1 MKKYIL
7 SFDIGTSS
15 AKTVLFDLNFKVIA
29 HAFKK
34 YETSYPQTGWAEQ
47 PADQWWDALVDNTQA
62 ILEENNIES
71 KDIVAIGIDAFST
84 TVVPINTEGF
94 PIRPGLIWMDRRAT
108 NQHNW
113 IEENLRDQT
122 WSITGN
128 ISDPG
133 NVAPKIMWIKENEPE
148 IYDSTSVFLNAN
160 GYLVYKLTGEFSL
173 DKSQAGLSQL
183 CDKITFEYSDFLLN
197 GYGIDKNKLPP
208 IYECTD
214 IVGVVNEE
222 ASVLTGLE
230 KGTPVIAGSM
240 DNVAAG
246 LGAGIYKNGEVYISG
261 GTVTTNNVCLSK
273 PLFNEDLHTYPHIV
287 PGTWIT
293 AGCTDYG
300 GGVVRWLND
309 EIFAFSDIQEVGDL
323 IDSSNAAESS
333 LIFLP
338 YMVGQRSPLWNDN
351 TTGIIMGLK
360 PNTTRRDLVRAAIEG
375 TTYGS
380 RHVLDLVQGDGVEI
394 SGVKITGGS
403 ANSSGWVQV
412 FSDVLDKTI
421 EIPGSVDLPPLG
433 VAIAAAYGIG
443 IIESFEEAIDQIEIR
458 ATFYPNKDNYLYYSE
473 MYQVFRSLYN
483 SVLTQYDMLSDSE
496 KKIKEKNNKN

>member
-1 MKKYIL
+1 M
-7 SFDIGTSS
+7 
-15 AKTVLFDLNFKVIA
+15 
-29 HAFKK
+29 
-34 YETSYPQTGWAEQ
+34 
-47 PADQWWDALVDNTQA
+47 
-62 ILEENNIES
+62 
-71 KDIVAIGIDAFST
+71 
-84 TVVPINTEGF
+84 
-94 PIRPGLIWMDRRAT
+94 
-108 NQHNW
+108 
-113 IEENLRDQT
+113 
-122 WSITGN
+122 
-128 ISDPG
+128 
-133 NVAPKIMWIKENEPE
+133 
-148 IYDSTSVFLNAN
+148 
-160 GYLVYKLTGEFSL
+160 
-173 DKSQAGLSQL
+173 
-183 CDKITFEYSDFLLN
+183 
-197 GYGIDKNKLPP
+197 
-208 IYECTD
+208 
-214 IVGVVNEE
+214 
-222 ASVLTGLE
+222 LTGLE

-287 PGTWIT
+287 PGTGIT

-323 IDSSNAAESS
+323 IESSNAAESS

-351 TTGIIMGLK
+351 TSGIIMGLK

-483 SVLTQYDMLSDSE
+483 SVLTQYDMLSDIE
-496 KKIKEKNNKN
+496 KKFKEKNNKN